1 MNRKRFNV
9 SEANKSTIQQVNVS
23 AANKPTI
30 LRFNTRA
37 ASSTHRLTALPNNR
51 ITASPNNRITASQP
65 MKTLLFILIALIA
78 ASCNQPSTFHTD
90 SGKVFGTYY
99 RIVYQSNTP
108 LHDGIKSSLKQVNA
122 SLSTFDSTSIIS
134 RINQNDTTV
143 VADSLFAL
151 VFNTAQQVSM
161 QTHGAFDITVAPLVN
176 AWGFGFDP
184 TRNRTQATIDSLKA
198 CVGYSK
204 IALQKGKIIKT
215 VPCVQL
221 DASAIAKGLG
231 CDVVAHYL
239 ESQGVGHYLVDI
251 GGEMRLKG
259 FNAQGKEWRVGIQQP
274 KEDSLLVSNQ
284 IAAILQTSN
293 VGIATSGNY
302 RQFYYQDGQKIS
314 HTIDPRTGYPTA
326 HNLLSTTVIAPSAML
341 ADAYA
346 TAFMVLGDKDSIE
359 AIAQSQQLAVYL
371 LYASHDSIQASYNA
385 LFETYLV
392 P

>member
-1 MNRKRFNV
+1 MY
-9 SEANKSTIQQVNVS
+9 Q
-23 AANKPTI
+23 ANKP
-30 LRFNTRA
+30 
-37 ASSTHRLTALPNNR
+37 
-51 ITASPNNRITASQP
+51 
-65 MKTLLFILIALIA
+65 
-78 ASCNQPSTFHTD
+78 
-90 SGKVFGTYY
+90 
-99 RIVYQSNTP
+99 
-108 LHDGIKSSLKQVNA
+108 LHEGIKAALNQVNS

-151 VFNTAQQVSM
+151 VFNTAQQVSA

-198 CVGYSK
+198 CVGYQK
-204 IALQKGKIIKT
+204 IALQNGKITKT

-231 CDVVAHYL
+231 CDVVAQYL
-239 ESQGVGHYLVDI
+239 QREGVQNYLVDI
-251 GGEMRLKG
+251 GGEMVLSG
-259 FNAQGKEWRVGIQQP
+259 NNPQGGRWRVGIQQP

-284 IAAILQTSN
+284 IAAILQASE

-302 RQFYYQDGQKIS
+302 RQFYYQGGQKIS
-314 HTIDPRTGYPTA
+314 HTIDPRTATSTQ
-326 HNLLSTTVIAPSAML
+326 HNLLSTTVVAPSAML

-359 AIAQSQQLAVYL
+359 AIAHAQRLGVYL
-371 LYASHDSIQASYNA
+371 LYAVQDSIQASYNE
-385 LFETYLV
+385 LFETYLL

>member
-1 MNRKRFNV
+1 MY
-9 SEANKSTIQQVNVS
+9 Q
-23 AANKPTI
+23 ANKP
-30 LRFNTRA
+30 
-37 ASSTHRLTALPNNR
+37 
-51 ITASPNNRITASQP
+51 
-65 MKTLLFILIALIA
+65 
-78 ASCNQPSTFHTD
+78 
-90 SGKVFGTYY
+90 
-99 RIVYQSNTP
+99 
-108 LHDGIKSSLKQVNA
+108 LHEGIKAALNQVNS

-134 RINQNDTTV
+134 RVNQNDTTV

-151 VFNTAQQVSM
+151 VFNTAQQVSA

-198 CVGYSK
+198 CVGYQK
-204 IALQKGKIIKT
+204 IALQNGKITKT

-231 CDVVAHYL
+231 CDVVAQYL
-239 ESQGVGHYLVDI
+239 QREGVQNYLVDI
-251 GGEMRLKG
+251 GGEMVLSG
-259 FNAQGKEWRVGIQQP
+259 NNPQGGRWRVGIQQP

-284 IAAILQTSN
+284 IAAILQASE

-302 RQFYYQDGQKIS
+302 RQFYYQGGQKIS
-314 HTIDPRTGYPTA
+314 HTIDPRTATSTQ
-326 HNLLSTTVIAPSAML
+326 HNLLSTTVVAPSAML

-359 AIAQSQQLAVYL
+359 AIAHAQRLGVYL
-371 LYASHDSIQASYNA
+371 LYAVQDSIQASYNE
-385 LFETYLV
+385 LFETYLL

>member
-1 MNRKRFNV
+1 
-9 SEANKSTIQQVNVS
+9 
-23 AANKPTI
+23 
-30 LRFNTRA
+30 
-37 ASSTHRLTALPNNR
+37 
-51 ITASPNNRITASQP
+51 
-65 MKTLLFILIALIA
+65 MKTLLFLLIALIA
-78 ASCNQPSTFHTD
+78 ASCSKPSTFHTD
-90 SGKVFGTYY
+90 NGRVFGTYY
-99 RIVYQSNTP
+99 RIIYQANKP
-108 LHDGIKSSLKQVNA
+108 LHGGIKAALNQVNS

-151 VFNTAQQVSM
+151 VFNTAQQVSA

-198 CVGYSK
+198 CVGYQK
-204 IALQKGKIIKT
+204 IALENGKITKT

-231 CDVVAHYL
+231 CDVVAQYL
-239 ESQGVGHYLVDI
+239 QREGVQNYLVDI
-251 GGEMRLKG
+251 GGEMVLSG
-259 FNAQGKEWRVGIQQP
+259 NNPQGGRWRVGIQQP

-284 IAAILQTSN
+284 IAAILQASN
-293 VGIATSGNY
+293 AGIATSGNY
-302 RQFYYQDGQKIS
+302 RQFYYQGDQKIS
-314 HTIDPRTGYPTA
+314 HTIDPRTATSTQ
-326 HNLLSTTVIAPSAML
+326 HNLLSTTVVAPSAML

-359 AIAQSQQLAVYL
+359 AIAHAQHLGVYL
-371 LYASHDSIQASYNA
+371 LYAVQDSIQASYNE
-385 LFETYLV
+385 LFETYLL

>member
-1 MNRKRFNV
+1 MY
-9 SEANKSTIQQVNVS
+9 Q
-23 AANKPTI
+23 ANKP
-30 LRFNTRA
+30 
-37 ASSTHRLTALPNNR
+37 
-51 ITASPNNRITASQP
+51 
-65 MKTLLFILIALIA
+65 
-78 ASCNQPSTFHTD
+78 
-90 SGKVFGTYY
+90 
-99 RIVYQSNTP
+99 
-108 LHDGIKSSLKQVNA
+108 LHEGIKAALNQVNS

-151 VFNTAQQVSM
+151 VFNTAQQVSA

-198 CVGYSK
+198 CVGYQK
-204 IALQKGKIIKT
+204 IALENGKLTKT

-231 CDVVAHYL
+231 CDVVAQYL
-239 ESQGVGHYLVDI
+239 QREGVQNYLVDI
-251 GGEMRLKG
+251 GGEMVLSG
-259 FNAQGKEWRVGIQQP
+259 NNPQGGRWRVGIQQP

-284 IAAILQTSN
+284 IAAILQASE

-302 RQFYYQDGQKIS
+302 RQFYYQGGQKIS
-314 HTIDPRTGYPTA
+314 HTIDPRTATSTQ
-326 HNLLSTTVIAPSAML
+326 HNLLSTTVVAPSAML

-359 AIAQSQQLAVYL
+359 AIAHAQRLGVYL
-371 LYASHDSIQASYNA
+371 LYAVQDSIQASYNE
-385 LFETYLV
+385 LFETYLL